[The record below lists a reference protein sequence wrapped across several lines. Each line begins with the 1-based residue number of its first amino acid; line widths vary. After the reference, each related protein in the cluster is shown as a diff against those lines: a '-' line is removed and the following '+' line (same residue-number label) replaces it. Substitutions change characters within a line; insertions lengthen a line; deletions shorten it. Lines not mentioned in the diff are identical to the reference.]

1 MKSSLVS
8 RLPGSGFLSSIFHF
22 FHSCHI
28 GENMSPPQTQNNDHR
43 RITRVRVSEIDKLSN
58 KLLDLELEL
67 NSNIPTTLW
76 ISDLHGEG
84 DRFKSILRGRFGM
97 LYQTCKEALPTT
109 FSSEKIQYLT
119 KIIRKQHYLHDESIQ
134 MDMQDVILCLVEIL
148 KYKLTNIRSQEREI
162 FRPEFRDVINR
173 LLSGLPVPDPI
184 FEEKIVA
191 DRLISHLSHAI
202 RQVLLDRIQVLGDVF
217 DRGPQPD
224 KILRILSSHFYRNG
238 VDYVFGNHDI
248 LWMGAASGNR
258 SLIAEALRITC
269 RYDHFEF
276 LDRLRFDTKLLAE
289 FAERTYPAEKVT
301 GNFKAKTDKGRSMEK
316 ALAIIQFK
324 LEEQTI
330 VNFPQYEMSSRLWL
344 GRLAKMLQSGTTKGL
359 NDTHFPTLDF
369 NDPGKLTEEEAMIVE
384 DLVKQFTTNR
394 HLKRLL
400 QFLFTKGNTYHIQ
413 NNFLNI
419 HALVP
424 STLDGEFEEFLGRKG
439 KNLLNFIQDTIARVG
454 DNYLAGK
461 DQQED
466 DQTLFFYLWCGP
478 KSPFFGKHAM
488 KTFERYFLIDKDTHL
503 ERSLYWKDNMQ
514 SSSFKKKMQQEFGV
528 QRVIF
533 GHTPVNYKKGIRMA
547 SEDGVAINVDG
558 GFAAAYYNRGHS
570 LVHTPHQLYGII
582 LPTPDEIR
590 EAEKRLESAPL
601 DIELIDEFRHPM
613 KIKDTIAGKKL
624 MQERDAIMQ
633 RLLECG
639 KQNGPPHSSS
649 L

>member
-1 MKSSLVS
+1 
-8 RLPGSGFLSSIFHF
+8 
-22 FHSCHI
+22 
-28 GENMSPPQTQNNDHR
+28 MSPLQKSHDIST
-43 RITRVRVSEIDKLSN
+43 RIARVRASEIDKLSN
-58 KLLDLELEL
+58 KLLNLDLKL

-119 KIIRKQHYLHDESIQ
+119 KIIRKQLYFQDNVIQ

-173 LLSGLPVPDPI
+173 LLAGLPVPDPI
-184 FEEKIVA
+184 FEEKIIA
-191 DRLISHLSHAI
+191 DRLISHLSYSI

-276 LDRLRFDTKLLAE
+276 LDRLRFDMSKLAE
-289 FAERTYPAEKVT
+289 FAERTYPVDKVT
-301 GNFKAKTDKGRSMEK
+301 GNFKAKTNKGRSMEK

-330 VNFPQYEMSSRLWL
+330 RAFPQYEMDSRLWL
-344 GRLAKMLQSGTTKGL
+344 DRLANMLQADQTKGL
-359 NDTHFPTLDF
+359 NDIHFPTLEF
-369 NDPGKLTEEEAMIVE
+369 GDPGKLTVEESQIIEE
-384 DLVKQFTTNR
+384 LSDQFTTNR

-400 QFLFTKGNTYHIQ
+400 RFLFTKGKTYHIQ

-424 STLDGEFEEFLGRKG
+424 STAEGEFEEFLARKG
-439 KNLLNFIQDTIARVG
+439 KNLLNFIQETISRVG
-454 DNYLAGK
+454 ENYLQGK
-461 DQQED
+461 SQKEEDQA
-466 DQTLFFYLWCGP
+466 LFFYLWCGP

-488 KTFERYFLIDKDTHL
+488 KTFERYFLKDKATHE
-503 ERSLYWKDNMQ
+503 ERSLFWQNNMQ
-514 SSSFKKKMQQEFGV
+514 TDSFKKKMQEEFGV

-533 GHTPVNYKKGIRMA
+533 GHTPVNYKKGIQMA

-570 LVHTPHQLYGII
+570 LVHTPNQLYGII

-601 DIELIDEFRHPM
+601 DIELIDEFRRPM
-613 KIKDTIAGKKL
+613 KIKDTIAGKEL
-624 MQERDAIMQ
+624 MQERNEIMQ

-639 KQNGPPHSSS
+639 EQNGLHFTT

>member
-1 MKSSLVS
+1 MPSLYFRTLMV
-8 RLPGSGFLSSIFHF
+8 
-22 FHSCHI
+22 I
-28 GENMSPPQTQNNDHR
+28 GGAMSPLHKQSDDSSRSTE
-43 RITRVRVSEIDKLSN
+43 IRVSEIDKLSS
-58 KLLDLELEL
+58 KLLDLDLEL

-97 LYQTCKEALPTT
+97 LYQTCKEALPNT

-119 KIIRKQHYLHDESIQ
+119 KIIRKQHYFEDDVIQ
-134 MDMQDVILCLVEIL
+134 MDMQDVIYCLVQVL
-148 KYKLTNIRSQEREI
+148 KYKLTNIKSHGTEI
-162 FRPEFRDVINR
+162 FRPEFREIINR

-184 FEEKIVA
+184 FEEAIIA
-191 DRLISHLSHAI
+191 NRLIAHLSYTI

-224 KILRILSSHFYRNG
+224 KILRILSSHFYTAM
-238 VDYVFGNHDI
+238 VDYVYGNHDI

-258 SLIAEALRITC
+258 SLVAEALRITC

-276 LDRLRFDTKLLAE
+276 LNRLGFDSSKLAD
-289 FAERTYPAEKVT
+289 FAERTYPVERVT
-301 GNFKAKTDKGRSMEK
+301 GNFKAKTNKGRSMEK

-330 VNFPQYEMSSRLWL
+330 HDFPQYKMESRLWL
-344 GRLAKMLQSGTTKGL
+344 ERLAAILHSGNTETL
-359 NDTHFPTLDF
+359 NDSHFPTLDQ
-369 NDPGKLTEEEAMIVE
+369 NNPGKLSDEEQHLIA
-384 DLVKQFTTNR
+384 DLTVQFTGNSR
-394 HLKRLL
+394 LKRLL
-400 QFLFTKGNTYHIQ
+400 RFLFTKGKTYHIQ

-424 STLDGEFEEFLGRKG
+424 STADGEFEEFLGLKG
-439 KNLLNFIQDTIARVG
+439 KNLLIFIQDTISRVG
-454 DNYLAGK
+454 KNYLADLPQNPE
-461 DQQED
+461 DQA
-466 DQTLFFYLWCGP
+466 LFFYLWCGP

-488 KTFERYFLIDKDTHL
+488 KTFERYFLKDKETHA
-503 ERSLYWKDNMQ
+503 ERSLFWKDNMQ
-514 SSSFKKKMQQEFGV
+514 TSVFKRKMQLEFGV

-533 GHTPVNYKKGIRMA
+533 GHTPVNYKKGLQMA
-547 SEDGVAINVDG
+547 SKDGVAINVDG

-582 LPTPDEIR
+582 LPTPSEIM
-590 EAEKRLESAPL
+590 EAERKLESAPL
-601 DIELIDEFRHPM
+601 DIELIDEFPRPM

-624 MQERDAIMQ
+624 RQERDAIME
-633 RLLECG
+633 RLVRCAEQSGL
-639 KQNGPPHSSS
+639 HSTP

>member
-1 MKSSLVS
+1 
-8 RLPGSGFLSSIFHF
+8 
-22 FHSCHI
+22 
-28 GENMSPPQTQNNDHR
+28 MSPLHKQSDDSSRSTQIR
-43 RITRVRVSEIDKLSN
+43 ASEIDKLSS
-58 KLLDLELEL
+58 KLLDLDLEL

-97 LYQTCKEALPTT
+97 LYQTCKEALPST

-119 KIIRKQHYLHDESIQ
+119 KIIRKQQYFEDDVIQ
-134 MDMQDVILCLVEIL
+134 MDMQDVILCLVQVL
-148 KYKLTNIRSQEREI
+148 KYKLTNIKSHGTEI
-162 FRPEFRDVINR
+162 FRPEFRDIINR

-184 FEEKIVA
+184 FEEAIIA
-191 DRLISHLSHAI
+191 NRLIGHLSYTI

-224 KILRILSSHFYRNG
+224 KILRILSSHFYKDM
-238 VDYVFGNHDI
+238 VDYVYGNHDI

-276 LDRLRFDTKLLAE
+276 LDRLGFDSSRLSD
-289 FAERTYPAEKVT
+289 FAERTYPIELAT
-301 GNFKAKTDKGRSMEK
+301 GNFKAKTNKGRAMEK

-330 VNFPQYEMSSRLWL
+330 RDFPQYKMENRLWL
-344 GRLAKMLQSGTTKGL
+344 ARLAAMLHTGKIETL
-359 NDTHFPTLDF
+359 NDSHFPTLIYEE
-369 NDPGKLTEEEAMIVE
+369 PGKLTDEEQHLIDDFAI
-384 DLVKQFTTNR
+384 QFANNR
-394 HLKRLL
+394 RLRRLL
-400 QFLFTKGNTYHIQ
+400 KFLFTKGKTYHIQ

-424 STLDGEFEEFLGRKG
+424 STAEGEFEEFLGQSG
-439 KNLLNFIQDTIARVG
+439 KNLLTFIQETISRVG
-454 DNYLAGK
+454 ENYLAGLEQK
-461 DQQED
+461 PEDQA
-466 DQTLFFYLWCGP
+466 LFFYLWCGP

-488 KTFERYFLIDKDTHL
+488 KTFERYFLLDTATHT
-503 ERSLYWKDNMQ
+503 ERSLFWKDNMQ
-514 SSSFKKKMQQEFGV
+514 TKAFKRKMQVEFGV

-533 GHTPVNYKKGIRMA
+533 GHTPVNYKKGLQMA

-558 GFAAAYYNRGHS
+558 GFAAAYYNRGHA

-582 LPTPDEIR
+582 LPTPIEIMQ
-590 EAEKRLESAPL
+590 AEKRLESAPL
-601 DIELIDEFRHPM
+601 DIELIDEFPRPM
-613 KIKDTIAGKKL
+613 KMKDTIAGKKL
-624 MQERDAIMQ
+624 RQERDAIML
-633 RLLECG
+633 RLVQCAEQSG
-639 KQNGPPHSSS
+639 YHSTP

>member
-1 MKSSLVS
+1 MSPLHKSSGDSS
-8 RLPGSGFLSSIFHF
+8 RSAAI
-22 FHSCHI
+22 
-28 GENMSPPQTQNNDHR
+28 
-43 RITRVRVSEIDKLSN
+43 RVSEIDTLSS
-58 KLLDLELEL
+58 KLLDLDLEL

-97 LYQTCKEALPTT
+97 LYQTCKEALPNT
-109 FSSEKIQYLT
+109 FSSEKIQHLT
-119 KIIRKQHYLHDESIQ
+119 KIIRRQQYLEDDIIQ
-134 MDMQDVILCLVEIL
+134 MDMQDVILCLVQIL
-148 KYKLTNIRSQEREI
+148 KYKLTNIKSHRTEI
-162 FRPEFRDVINR
+162 FRPEFRDIIAR

-184 FEEKIVA
+184 FEEAIISN
-191 DRLISHLSHAI
+191 RLIAHLSYTI

-224 KILRILSSHFYRNG
+224 KILRILSSHFYRDM
-238 VDYVFGNHDI
+238 VDYVYGNHDI

-276 LDRLRFDTKLLAE
+276 LDRLGFESSQLAD
-289 FAERTYPAEKVT
+289 FAERTYPVELAT
-301 GNFKAKTDKGRSMEK
+301 GNFKAKTNKGRSMEK

-330 VNFPQYEMSSRLWL
+330 RDFPVYEMDSRLWL
-344 GRLAKMLQSGTTKGL
+344 DRLASMLQSGNTEEL
-359 NDTHFPTLDF
+359 NDSHFPTL
-369 NDPGKLTEEEAMIVE
+369 NYNHPGKLTDEEQHII
-384 DLVKQFTTNR
+384 DDFTLQFTSNIR
-394 HLKRLL
+394 LKRLL
-400 QFLFTKGNTYHIQ
+400 KFLFTKGKTYHIQ

-424 STLDGEFEEFLGRKG
+424 STADGQFEEFLGRKG
-439 KNLLNFIQDTIARVG
+439 KELLAFIHNTISCVG
-454 DNYLAGK
+454 ENYLTGRK
-461 DQQED
+461 QNYEDQS
-466 DQTLFFYLWCGP
+466 LFFYLWCGP

-488 KTFERYFLIDKDTHL
+488 KTFERYFLKDKATHA
-503 ERSLYWKDNMQ
+503 ERSLFWKDNMQ
-514 SSSFKKKMQQEFGV
+514 TATFKRKMQMEFGV

-533 GHTPVNYKKGIRMA
+533 GHTPVNYKKGLQMA

-582 LPTPDEIR
+582 LPTPSEIR
-590 EAEKRLESAPL
+590 EAERKLESAPL
-601 DIELIDEFRHPM
+601 DIELIDEFPQPL

-624 MQERDAIMQ
+624 KQERDAIMQ
-633 RLLECG
+633 RLVQCAE
-639 KQNGPPHSSS
+639 QNGFQPTIF
-649 L
+649 